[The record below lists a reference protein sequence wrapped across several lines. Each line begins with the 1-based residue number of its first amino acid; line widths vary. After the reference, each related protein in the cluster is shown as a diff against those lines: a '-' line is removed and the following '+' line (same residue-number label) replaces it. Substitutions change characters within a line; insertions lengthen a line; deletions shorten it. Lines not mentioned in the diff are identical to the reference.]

1 MSNEKDPV
9 ASVRRAEGGSRK
21 AVPPDVVPERVQV
34 PENLSPNLSS
44 VESKDGCDVL
54 HQRVARSKLAKN
66 PCLLSPKDSLGM
78 TEPLALAGVAGALAG
93 EAADDEVDSLHPSSV
108 DCPDIVEDRDSG
120 PAELED
126 RPSISFALAEPC
138 VVQPG
143 KVQPVVEQA
152 ATAEQRSDIHALPT
166 RSGRL
171 PRTGLDSNATSA
183 IR

>member
-21 AVPPDVVPERVQV
+21 AIPPADVPERVQV

-78 TEPLALAGVAGALAG
+78 TEPLALAGVAGTLAG
-93 EAADDEVDSLHPSSV
+93 EAPDDEVDSLHPSSV
-108 DCPDIVEDRDSG
+108 DCATSSRTG
-120 PAELED
+120 T
-126 RPSISFALAEPC
+126 
-138 VVQPG
+138 PG
-143 KVQPVVEQA
+143 
-152 ATAEQRSDIHALPT
+152 QRSSRIARRSASRSQNHAW
-166 RSGRL
+166 RSPARCN
-171 PRTGLDSNATSA
+171 P
-183 IR
+183 

>member
-21 AVPPDVVPERVQV
+21 AIPPADVPERVQV

-78 TEPLALAGVAGALAG
+78 TEPLALAGVAGTLAG
-93 EAADDEVDSLHPSSV
+93 EAPDDEVDSLHPSSV
-108 DCPDIVEDRDSG
+108 DCADIVEDRDSG

-126 RPSISFALAEPC
+126 RPSIGFALAEPC
-138 VVQPG
+138 VAQPG
-143 KVQPVVEQA
+143 EVQPVVEQA
-152 ATAEQRSDIHALPT
+152 APAEQRSDIHAASPRGT
-166 RSGRL
+166 ASG
-171 PRTGLDSNATSA
+171 T
-183 IR
+183 